1 MGKTVEK
8 AQWLNHA
15 VWGKWFTQLY
25 GAAIAAWQWDG
36 LPDSVDRRFLE
47 KTLFWQGRSLFFRD
61 EIMGELALPMVDSG
75 TIDVYGLPLR
85 RTAIASNGYYRPDLT
100 RDTSVIIWNNLM
112 HTPDH
117 IALRMYA
124 QRLAEIDRTIDV
136 NLNAQKTPIAITC
149 AENEKVSIVG
159 AYDRMQANVPAI
171 ISAKTVAPNISVL
184 KTDAPY
190 ICDKLQTLKRQTLQ
204 EAFQYLG
211 IEANTNEK
219 AERLVSNEVTANLGG
234 VEAMR
239 NVRLQARRQAAEEIN
254 RRFNLNVTV
263 DFRSGLSLAR
273 IMEGGAQD
281 EPLYKDAGT
290 DMPRSDRQAS
300 DAV

>member
-1 MGKTVEK
+1 MGKRVEK
-8 AQWLNHA
+8 AEWLNHA

-25 GAAIAAWQWDG
+25 GAAVAAWEWVG
-36 LPDSVDRRFLE
+36 MPETIDRRFLE

-75 TIDVYGLPLR
+75 TIDVYGLPLQ
-85 RTAIASNGYYRPDLT
+85 RTAMASNGYYRPGLT
-100 RDTSVIIWNNLM
+100 RDTSVIIWNNLT

-117 IALRMYA
+117 LALRMYA
-124 QRLAEIDRTIDV
+124 QRLAEIDRAIDV

-149 AENEKVSIVG
+149 SENERVSVMG
-159 AYDRMQANVPAI
+159 AYERMQSNVPVI
-171 ISAKTVAPNISVL
+171 FSAKTVAPNVGVL

-219 AERLVSNEVTANLGG
+219 AERLVSDEVTANLGG

-254 RRFNLNVTV
+254 RRFGLHVEV
-263 DFRSGLSLAR
+263 HFRSGLSLSQL
-273 IMEGGAQD
+273 MEGGEKNVTLHEDTGA
-281 EPLYKDAGT
+281 
-290 DMPRSDRQAS
+290 DMPRPDGEAS
-300 DAV
+300 DTV